1 VVPSA
6 PTTGKLSAP
15 VFGKSL
21 ILLFSNLQQPL
32 THVFRGAS
40 INVNFME
47 EPWNNMDI
55 GVDISMGIKWLLIYS
70 KKFDTLEEIILGS
83 VPKNFAK

>member
-1 VVPSA
+1 
-6 PTTGKLSAP
+6 
-15 VFGKSL
+15 
-21 ILLFSNLQQPL
+21 
-32 THVFRGAS
+32 
-40 INVNFME
+40 
-47 EPWNNMDI
+47 MDI